1 LATVTLDVLD
11 IFTAEMHQMRDIGVV
26 TTHDLPWC
34 VALTDLRAI
43 SEILVR
49 PFEFTHYLRWRLA
62 TISDPRLHGGKD
74 ELNWLA
80 VYLKEGP
87 ARPSVPGA
95 FTDLTFT
102 SYTDDF
108 DAYFLYKEGQ
118 RTIPAPR
125 PTQPLP
131 RPIENLCAGLAAV
144 EPHGYTECCECIL
157 DLSFDERK
165 EFAQKLTEF
174 AFHEQRGKAKGFQF
188 DGKLVVIRVTH
199 SNVAAEE
206 LDGETSTLSRTNA
219 KRALA
224 ISVTSM
230 PEWHVQGWSVAG

>member
-1 LATVTLDVLD
+1 
-11 IFTAEMHQMRDIGVV
+11 MRDIGVV

-49 PFEFTHYLRWRLA
+49 SYEFTHYLRWRLS
-62 TISDPRLHGGKD
+62 TISDSRLHGGKD

-108 DAYFLYKEGQ
+108 DAFFLYKEGQ

-125 PTQPLP
+125 PSQPLP
-131 RPIENLCAGLAAV
+131 MSIESLCAGLATQK
-144 EPHGYTECCECIL
+144 PHGYTECCECIL
-157 DLSFDERK
+157 DLKFDERK

-188 DGKLVVIRVTH
+188 DGTSVVIRVTQG
-199 SNVAAEE
+199 SVSAEKLNSDAA
-206 LDGETSTLSRTNA
+206 TLNRTKA

-224 ISVTSM
+224 ISVTSI
-230 PEWHVQGWSVAG
+230 PDWHVQGWSVAG

>member
-1 LATVTLDVLD
+1 
-11 IFTAEMHQMRDIGVV
+11 MYQMRDIGVV

-87 ARPSVPGA
+87 AQPSVPGA

-108 DAYFLYKEGQ
+108 DAYFLYREGQ
-118 RTIPAPR
+118 RTIPSTR
-125 PTQPLP
+125 PSQPIP
-131 RPIENLCAGLAAV
+131 KPIESLCTGLAA
-144 EPHGYTECCECIL
+144 EKPHGYTECCECLL
-157 DLSFDERK
+157 DLNFAERR

-174 AFHEQRGKAKGFQF
+174 AFHERRGKARGFQF
-188 DGKLVVIRVTH
+188 DGTSVAIAVTQYD
-199 SNVAAEE
+199 VRTEE
-206 LDGETSTLSRTNA
+206 LNSEASTLSRTNA

-224 ISVTSM
+224 ISLTSL
-230 PEWHVQGWSVAG
+230 PHWHVQAWSVAG